1 MATPLERMFA
11 LPLNTLAGDG
21 DFTYT
26 ALSNDAANSRTGQSI
41 RTSFKS
47 KLPGYLNFGNESS
60 RKRGREDGDEQSLE
74 SEWRVAL
81 HKILINNHPEISPV
95 MKVFR
100 DDNSLVHCEQLP
112 LGYYP
117 NWNSVLRQTYHLL
130 HNNIERMQVPVC
142 SISFPEQY
150 LFDYTSGNSKIVQ
163 KAFYATLTV

>member
-1 MATPLERMFA
+1 MFA
-11 LPLNTLAGDG
+11 LPLNTLAGDS

-26 ALSNDAANSRTGQSI
+26 ALSNDAANNRTGQSI
-41 RTSFKS
+41 RTSFES
-47 KLPGYLNFGNESS
+47 RLPGYLNFGNDSS

-81 HKILINNHPEISPV
+81 HKILINNYPENSPV

-117 NWNSVLRQTYHLL
+117 NWNSVLRQTYDLL
-130 HNNIERMQVPVC
+130 RITLSEC
-142 SISFPEQY
+142 KFLYAAFLSLSSTFSITHIVIAR
-150 LFDYTSGNSKIVQ
+150 LFKKLSYV
-163 KAFYATLTV
+163 TLTV